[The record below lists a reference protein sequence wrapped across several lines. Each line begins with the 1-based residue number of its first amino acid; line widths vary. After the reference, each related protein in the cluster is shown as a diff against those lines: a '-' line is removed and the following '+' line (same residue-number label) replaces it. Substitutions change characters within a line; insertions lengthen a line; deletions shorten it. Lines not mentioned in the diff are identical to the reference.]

1 MIFKDSTLVKK
12 KSKFY
17 TRIFT
22 LYIQKENFNNIPN
35 NQIQINNVNN
45 NFNDHRR
52 NNANFYDK
60 FDNFIERKN
69 SISSINKQSLSQ
81 NQGYIFFKK
90 GLKNLG
96 TTNYINAALQLLL
109 HVNELMIYFVEEYS
123 KDEQVLV
130 EINKNNVISRG
141 DISKAF
147 YNLVININ
155 ENSGYANNMNCINI
169 NKKVGFN
176 FCENLGD
183 DSDKNSF
190 DKDFAPVDFQRNLEK
205 YLKNLKQMIPK
216 I

>member
-130 EINKNNVISRG
+130 EINK
-141 DISKAF
+141 
-147 YNLVININ
+147 
-155 ENSGYANNMNCINI
+155 
-169 NKKVGFN
+169 KVGFN